1 MKEEFY
7 LTKKKDEITIRSS
20 AAEYLTYVASVG
32 DQADS
37 IEMRYEDE
45 NIWLTQ
51 KMMATLYDVDVRTI
65 NYHIKKIFSDSELQE
80 NSVIQKFRITAAD
93 GKAYNTNHYSL
104 EMIIAVGFKVNSERA
119 VQFRKW
125 VNQIAKDYTI
135 KGWVMD
141 DERLKRGTY
150 LTEKYFDE
158 QLERIREIRASER
171 KFYQKITDLYAT
183 AIDYDKNSAT
193 TRRFY
198 ATVQNKMHYAV
209 HGHTAAELIVER
221 ADHTREHMGLTT
233 WADAPEGKIKKS
245 DVTVAKNYL
254 SQDEMKQLNRMVTAY
269 LDFAENMTLRHIPLT
284 MQDWE
289 KRLNSFI
296 EMFDFPFPT
305 SLVDENGFFRGQI
318 ILTLVNK
325 SLVDEK
331 QAGEYCQS
339 NIDVF
344 FGTYETEKERDVTKP
359 TIKNP
364 RGVDDNQNLLSDSLY
379 SASAKGIHPINGFER
394 ECTLVKYGKKFHP
407 VKKYA
412 IDLADMTPSNRDKWL
427 PSTRKWYLKIEGLY
441 RDFIEKE
448 AVKKDFQ
455 LSQEYCMI
463 LTIRDPEHTA
473 PVYDEVTQQLTNR
486 NFIHHDVRVRNVVH
500 VTNE

>member
-1 MKEEFY
+1 MK
-7 LTKKKDEITIRSS
+7 KKKDEITIHSS

-32 DQADS
+32 DQQDS
-37 IEMRYEDE
+37 VEMRYEDE

-65 NYHIKKIFSDSELQE
+65 NEHIKKIYSDSELE
-80 NSVIQKFRITAAD
+80 EDSTIRNFRIVQTEGSRQVTRD
-93 GKAYNTNHYSL
+93 TKHYNL
-104 EMIIAVGFKVNSERA
+104 QMIIAVGFKVNSERA

-141 DERLKRGTY
+141 DERLKRGAY

-221 ADHTREHMGLTT
+221 ANHTKEHMGLTT
-233 WADAPEGKIKKS
+233 WADAPDGKIKKS

-296 EMFDFPFPT
+296 EMFDY
-305 SLVDENGFFRGQI
+305 G
-318 ILTLVNK
+318 ILQ
-325 SLVDEK
+325 D
-331 QAGEYCQS
+331 AGKVSAE
-339 NIDVF
+339 IAKLHA
-344 FGTYETEKERDVTKP
+344 ETEFEKYRVIQDRLFMSDFDKFMLELEENTK
-359 TIKNP
+359 K
-364 RGVDDNQNLLSDSLY
+364 
-379 SASAKGIHPINGFER
+379 
-394 ECTLVKYGKKFHP
+394 
-407 VKKYA
+407 
-412 IDLADMTPSNRDKWL
+412 
-427 PSTRKWYLKIEGLY
+427 
-441 RDFIEKE
+441 
-448 AVKKDFQ
+448 
-455 LSQEYCMI
+455 
-463 LTIRDPEHTA
+463 
-473 PVYDEVTQQLTNR
+473 
-486 NFIHHDVRVRNVVH
+486 
-500 VTNE
+500 

>member
-1 MKEEFY
+1 MK
-7 LTKKKDEITIRSS
+7 KKKDEIIIRSS

-32 DQADS
+32 DQQDS

-45 NIWLTQ
+45 DIWLTQ

-65 NYHIKKIFSDSELQE
+65 NEHIKKIYSDSELE
-80 NSVIQKFRITAAD
+80 EDATIRNFRIVQTEGSRQVTRD
-93 GKAYNTNHYSL
+93 TKHYNL
-104 EMIIAVGFKVNSERA
+104 QMIIAVGFKVNNERA

-125 VNQIAKDYTI
+125 ANGIVKDYTI

-209 HGHTAAELIVER
+209 HGYTAAELIVER
-221 ADHTREHMGLTT
+221 ADHEKEHMGLTT

-269 LDFAENMTLRHIPLT
+269 LDFAESMTLRHIPLT

-296 EMFDFPFPT
+296 EMFDY
-305 SLVDENGFFRGQI
+305 G
-318 ILTLVNK
+318 ILQ
-325 SLVDEK
+325 D
-331 QAGEYCQS
+331 AGKVTAE
-339 NIDVF
+339 IAKLHA
-344 FGTYETEKERDVTKP
+344 ETEFEKYRVIQD
-359 TIKNP
+359 
-364 RGVDDNQNLLSDSLY
+364 RLFMSDFDRYMLELEEN
-379 SASAKGIHPINGFER
+379 AK
-394 ECTLVKYGKKFHP
+394 K
-407 VKKYA
+407 
-412 IDLADMTPSNRDKWL
+412 
-427 PSTRKWYLKIEGLY
+427 
-441 RDFIEKE
+441 
-448 AVKKDFQ
+448 
-455 LSQEYCMI
+455 
-463 LTIRDPEHTA
+463 
-473 PVYDEVTQQLTNR
+473 
-486 NFIHHDVRVRNVVH
+486 
-500 VTNE
+500 